1 MLEKISLF
9 AGLSEE
15 DIHSLR
21 GHIVRK
27 NYPRNTVVMS
37 QGDKTCSLYLIDTGS
52 VKVYVSDKDGNEFIL
67 GILEA
72 KDYFGELALLDEDPR
87 AASVMTLEPC
97 CFGVITQ
104 QDFMLW
110 IKRRPEILMNLI
122 KALVKRIRILDEDI
136 TSLAL
141 LDVYGR
147 TVRLLLQRS
156 VELDQKRVVDH
167 ITQQEIANMV
177 GASRE
182 MVSRILKGLRQGG
195 YIELDGKRIIIKT
208 TLPRGW

>member
-1 MLEKISLF
+1 MLENISLF
-9 AGLSEE
+9 AGLNE
-15 DIHSLR
+15 DDLATLR
-21 GHIVRK
+21 QHIVRK
-27 NYPRNTVVMS
+27 NYPRNTVVLT
-37 QGDKTCSLYLIDTGS
+37 QGDKTSSLYLIDTGS

-87 AASVMTLEPC
+87 AASVMTIEPC
-97 CFGVITQ
+97 CFGIITQ
-104 QDFMLW
+104 QDFLAW
-110 IKRRPEILMNLI
+110 TRRRPEILMNLI
-122 KALVKRIRILDEDI
+122 KALVKRIRMLDEDI

-156 VELDQKRVVDH
+156 VEIDQKRVVDH

-208 TLPRGW
+208 SLPRGW

>member
-1 MLEKISLF
+1 MLEKIALF
-9 AGLSEE
+9 SGLSAE
-15 DIHSLR
+15 DLTTLR
-21 GHIVRK
+21 ARIVRK
-27 NYPRNTVVMS
+27 HYPRNTIVMT
-37 QGDKTCSLYLIDTGS
+37 QGDKTSSLYLIDTGT
-52 VKVYVSDKDGNEFIL
+52 VKVFVSDKDGNEFIL
-67 GILEA
+67 GILEG
-72 KDYFGELALLDEDPR
+72 KDHFGELSLLDEDPR

-97 CFGVITQ
+97 CLWTITQ
-104 QDFMLW
+104 QDFLAW
-110 IKRRPEILMNLI
+110 ARQRPEVLMNLI
-122 KALVKRIRILDEDI
+122 RSLVKRIRILDDDL

-156 VELDQKRVVDH
+156 VEVDHKRVVDH

-208 TLPRGW
+208 PLPRAW